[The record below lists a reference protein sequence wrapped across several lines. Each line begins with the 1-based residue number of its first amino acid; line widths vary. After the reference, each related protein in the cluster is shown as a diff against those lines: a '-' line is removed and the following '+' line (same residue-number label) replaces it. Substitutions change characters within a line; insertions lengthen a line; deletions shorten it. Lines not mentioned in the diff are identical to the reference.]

1 MRYNILTYHIG
12 EGIRNLF
19 KNKKSTIASLCIMMA
34 TMLMFGIF
42 FIIGENINHIM
53 ETIEED
59 QGMQV
64 FIIDEASSK
73 EVQEVRDMISSIDG
87 VASATIYTKQDAL
100 DEMKV
105 RLKNNQDVLAGYDE
119 DNNIFPDSV
128 IVKLTDLQK
137 SAEVQEKI
145 RNIVIIV
152 FINLLI
158 EYFIYS
164 LVFFQGPNSWRK
176 YEYEG
181 TKIYYSSEKIEI
193 SPMTTFVFEEEKE
206 EKQYIVVEYEEKI
219 KLTDKAPLKKLFDFL
234 NIEVKTGKVEY
245 HITSVY

>member
-1 MRYNILTYHIG
+1 MVTAVVIG
-12 EGIRNLF
+12 LIV
-19 KNKKSTIASLCIMMA
+19 SVI
-34 TMLMFGIF
+34 
-42 FIIGENINHIM
+42 
-53 ETIEED
+53 
-59 QGMQV
+59 
-64 FIIDEASSK
+64 
-73 EVQEVRDMISSIDG
+73 
-87 VASATIYTKQDAL
+87 
-100 DEMKV
+100 
-105 RLKNNQDVLAGYDE
+105 DVLVLLIIYFLV
-119 DNNIFPDSV
+119 NNSKISNEEKRRFKKKIFGSE
-128 IVKLTDLQK
+128 VK
-137 SAEVQEKI
+137 EKI

-164 LVFFQGPNSWRK
+164 LVFFKGPNSWRK
-176 YEYEG
+176 YEYES

>member
-1 MRYNILTYHIG
+1 MVAAVVIGLIVSVIDVLIL
-12 EGIRNLF
+12 L
-19 KNKKSTIASLCIMMA
+19 
-34 TMLMFGIF
+34 
-42 FIIGENINHIM
+42 
-53 ETIEED
+53 
-59 QGMQV
+59 
-64 FIIDEASSK
+64 
-73 EVQEVRDMISSIDG
+73 
-87 VASATIYTKQDAL
+87 TIYFWVNYSRISNKL
-100 DEMKV
+100 F
-105 RLKNNQDVLAGYDE
+105 G
-119 DNNIFPDSV
+119 SG
-128 IVKLTDLQK
+128 VK
-137 SAEVQEKI
+137 EKI

-176 YEYEG
+176 YEYES
-181 TKIYYSSEKIEI
+181 TKIYYSNERIEI

-219 KLTDKAPLKKLFDFL
+219 KLTDKAPFKKLFDFL

>member
-1 MRYNILTYHIG
+1 MVAAVVIGLIVSVIDVLILLTIYFWVNYSRISN
-12 EGIRNLF
+12 EEKRRF
-19 KNKKSTIASLCIMMA
+19 NKKL
-34 TMLMFGIF
+34 FG
-42 FIIGENINHIM
+42 
-53 ETIEED
+53 
-59 QGMQV
+59 
-64 FIIDEASSK
+64 S
-73 EVQEVRDMISSIDG
+73 G
-87 VASATIYTKQDAL
+87 VK
-100 DEMKV
+100 
-105 RLKNNQDVLAGYDE
+105 
-119 DNNIFPDSV
+119 
-128 IVKLTDLQK
+128 
-137 SAEVQEKI
+137 EKI

-176 YEYEG
+176 YEYES
-181 TKIYYSSEKIEI
+181 TKIYYSNERIEI

-219 KLTDKAPLKKLFDFL
+219 KLTDKAPFKKLFNFL

>member
-1 MRYNILTYHIG
+1 MVAAVVIG
-12 EGIRNLF
+12 LIVSVIDVLVLLIIYFLVNNSKISNEEKRRF
-19 KNKKSTIASLCIMMA
+19 NKKI
-34 TMLMFGIF
+34 FG
-42 FIIGENINHIM
+42 
-53 ETIEED
+53 
-59 QGMQV
+59 
-64 FIIDEASSK
+64 S
-73 EVQEVRDMISSIDG
+73 EV
-87 VASATIYTKQDAL
+87 K
-100 DEMKV
+100 
-105 RLKNNQDVLAGYDE
+105 
-119 DNNIFPDSV
+119 
-128 IVKLTDLQK
+128 
-137 SAEVQEKI
+137 EKI

-176 YEYEG
+176 YEYES

-234 NIEVKTGKVEY
+234 NIEVKIRKSWVSYNIRILRIRKNKKRIFLEFFSY
-245 HITSVY
+245 FLNNIYNSKKLYIIVARWKKIWYNFF

>member
-1 MRYNILTYHIG
+1 MVAAVVIG
-12 EGIRNLF
+12 LIVSVIDVLVLLIIYFLVNNSKISNEEKRRF
-19 KNKKSTIASLCIMMA
+19 NKKI
-34 TMLMFGIF
+34 FG
-42 FIIGENINHIM
+42 
-53 ETIEED
+53 
-59 QGMQV
+59 
-64 FIIDEASSK
+64 S
-73 EVQEVRDMISSIDG
+73 EV
-87 VASATIYTKQDAL
+87 K
-100 DEMKV
+100 
-105 RLKNNQDVLAGYDE
+105 
-119 DNNIFPDSV
+119 
-128 IVKLTDLQK
+128 
-137 SAEVQEKI
+137 EKI

-176 YEYEG
+176 YEYES
-181 TKIYYSSEKIEI
+181 TKIYYSNERIEI

>member
-1 MRYNILTYHIG
+1 MVAAVVIG
-12 EGIRNLF
+12 LIVSVIDVLVLLIIYFLVNNSKISNEEKRRF
-19 KNKKSTIASLCIMMA
+19 NKKI
-34 TMLMFGIF
+34 FG
-42 FIIGENINHIM
+42 
-53 ETIEED
+53 
-59 QGMQV
+59 
-64 FIIDEASSK
+64 S
-73 EVQEVRDMISSIDG
+73 EV
-87 VASATIYTKQDAL
+87 K
-100 DEMKV
+100 
-105 RLKNNQDVLAGYDE
+105 
-119 DNNIFPDSV
+119 
-128 IVKLTDLQK
+128 
-137 SAEVQEKI
+137 EKI

-176 YEYEG
+176 YEG

-234 NIEVKTGKVEY
+234 NIEQEKLS
-245 HITSVY
+245 II

>member
-1 MRYNILTYHIG
+1 MVAAVVIG
-12 EGIRNLF
+12 LIVSVIDVLVLLIIYFLVNNSKISNEEKRRF
-19 KNKKSTIASLCIMMA
+19 NKKI
-34 TMLMFGIF
+34 FG
-42 FIIGENINHIM
+42 
-53 ETIEED
+53 
-59 QGMQV
+59 
-64 FIIDEASSK
+64 S
-73 EVQEVRDMISSIDG
+73 EV
-87 VASATIYTKQDAL
+87 K
-100 DEMKV
+100 
-105 RLKNNQDVLAGYDE
+105 
-119 DNNIFPDSV
+119 
-128 IVKLTDLQK
+128 
-137 SAEVQEKI
+137 EKI

-164 LVFFQGPNSWRK
+164 LVFFQGTNSWRK

>member
-1 MRYNILTYHIG
+1 MVAAVVIG
-12 EGIRNLF
+12 LIVSVIDVLVLLIIYFLVNNSKISNEEKRRF
-19 KNKKSTIASLCIMMA
+19 NKKI
-34 TMLMFGIF
+34 FG
-42 FIIGENINHIM
+42 
-53 ETIEED
+53 
-59 QGMQV
+59 
-64 FIIDEASSK
+64 S
-73 EVQEVRDMISSIDG
+73 EV
-87 VASATIYTKQDAL
+87 K
-100 DEMKV
+100 
-105 RLKNNQDVLAGYDE
+105 
-119 DNNIFPDSV
+119 
-128 IVKLTDLQK
+128 
-137 SAEVQEKI
+137 EKI

-193 SPMTTFVFEEEKE
+193 SPMTTFVFE
-206 EKQYIVVEYEEKI
+206 KI